1 MNTHNAYFK
10 YRAIANLK
18 YDQDINQFKF
28 VCEDESLIIEN
39 EKNIQIFCDRD
50 FKFTLN
56 FTRSNFNS
64 NHILLQKII
73 LEKVY
78 ANKPKDTEFSK
89 LACTYFD
96 NFLDFMQLYY
106 ENPSGITYSLSVE
119 DAQGQISKFIRS
131 NIAISTGYIK
141 ILPSLNLGK
150 ISKIFTQSQDTK
162 DRTNQLQTYLKDCL
176 LIYTFENLAIRLISA
191 SSLRELI
198 GAEFLNNFSK
208 NPKYKHIHDQAPLPI
223 KNRFA
228 YYENLD
234 KNDRFL
240 EIELLA
246 AAVRNLVSHGVVTRG
261 GTKEAL
267 NNEFG
272 TPGCE
277 YHRFDRNNSQHIQL
291 IKWAADRF
299 LTVIKE
305 FLKAELSK

>member
-10 YRAIANLK
+10 YRATANLK
-18 YDQDINQFKF
+18 YEQEINQLQF
-28 VCEDESLIIEN
+28 VCKDNNLIAGN
-39 EKNIQIFCDRD
+39 EKSIQFFCDRN
-50 FKFTLN
+50 FKFALN
-56 FTRSNFNS
+56 FTKSDLNS
-64 NHILLQKII
+64 NHFLLQKVI

-78 ANKPKDTEFSK
+78 AHKPKDTEFSK
-89 LACTYFD
+89 LAYTYFD

-106 ENPSGITYSLSVE
+106 GNSGGITYSLSVE
-119 DAQGQISKFIRS
+119 DSQGQISKLIRS

-141 ILPSLNLGK
+141 ILPSLNLEK
-150 ISKIFTQSQDTK
+150 ISEIFAQSQDTK
-162 DRTNQLQTYLKDCL
+162 DRNNRLKTYLKDCL
-176 LIYTFENLAIRLISA
+176 LIYTFENPVIRLISA

-198 GAEFLNNFSK
+198 GNEFLNDFAK
-208 NPKYKHIHDQAPLPI
+208 NPKYKHTHD
-223 KNRFA
+223 REGGFA

-234 KNDRFL
+234 TSDRVL

-246 AAVRNLVSHGVVTRG
+246 VAARNLVSHGVVSSKVTR
-261 GTKEAL
+261 EAL
-267 NNEFG
+267 NDKFG

-277 YHRFDRNNSQHIQL
+277 YHHFDRNNSQHIQL